1 MFKKRNLIF
10 LSLLILGVLLI
21 TGCLSNPP
29 VTEGI
34 LKGQVLVPEGSIK
47 TKDLTDQALPGATV
61 NIIDLAIGDI
71 IATAITDTNGY
82 YQVFVPAGG
91 PYLLEAVKNGV
102 KVQQCTP
109 QVEAGIEYDLGTADC
124 STTAVALI
132 AQAMLEA
139 EDYPN
144 DLADISLAE
153 IEADPYFNDVMSIV
167 YSAMKTGVDL
177 TESALVHQAIENF
190 LANAN
195 WRGSVHNIIQDIY
208 YTAIQAA
215 LDAANSGDI
224 IEVDDGTYAESI
236 TFPDGKVITLRSLHG
251 AFSTII
257 TGVDGSATVTCGFL
271 EGTTT
276 LEGFTINHESGNTG
290 RGITITAGYLTI
302 NNCWVSDNSAIYG
315 GGIANEIGTLTITG
329 STIVNNSVSNYG
341 GGIYNDS
348 GFLTITGSTISANVA
363 NHSGGGI
370 YNGYSNLLTIITNS
384 TITGN
389 SADYGGGIFNGVDLT
404 ITNSTITGN
413 SAEYN
418 GGGILNNYTATSTIT
433 GSTISGNSANRSGGG
448 MINDGILTI
457 TGSTISGNSGNEGG
471 GICNT
476 KDLTITGSTISG
488 NSAPD
493 GSGIY
498 NYGTYGYLTIT
509 GSTISGNSGNEGG
522 GIYNIYN
529 ATLTI
534 TDSTITGNSAN
545 NFGGGIYNN
554 DGTLTITGST
564 ISSNSAI
571 YSGGGIYLYTEN
583 NVAIGGINNTDLINY
598 NHFTDNYKEGSPPSA
613 DQHIC
618 NDDGGDCRAN
628 YPYNYFIPGSFTFY

>member
-1 MFKKRNLIF
+1 M
-10 LSLLILGVLLI
+10 LI
-21 TGCLSNPP
+21 TSCFSNPP

-61 NIIDLAIGDI
+61 NIIDLSIGDI
-71 IATAITDTNGY
+71 IATTITDTNGY

-91 PYLLEAVKNGV
+91 PYLLEAVKDGV
-102 KVQQCTP
+102 KVQQITP
-109 QVEAGIEYDLGTADC
+109 QVEVGIEYDLGTADY

-132 AQAMLEA
+132 AQAMLEE

-153 IEADPYFNDVMSIV
+153 IEADPNFNDVMSSV
-167 YSAMKTGVDL
+167 YSAIKAGVDPA
-177 TESALVHQAIENF
+177 ESALVHQAIENF
-190 LANAN
+190 LPT
-195 WRGSVHNIIQDIY
+195 WMGSVHNITQDIH

-251 AFSTII
+251 ALSTII

-302 NNCWVSDNSAIYG
+302 NNCWVYDNSAIYG
-315 GGIANEIGTLTITG
+315 GGIANEIGTLTITD
-329 STIVNNSVSNYG
+329 SAIVNNSVSNYG

-348 GFLTITGSTISANVA
+348 GFLTITGSTISD
-363 NHSGGGI
+363 
-370 YNGYSNLLTIITNS
+370 
-384 TITGN
+384 N
-389 SADYGGGIFNGVDLT
+389 SASTMGGGIFNESGILT
-404 ITNSTITGN
+404 IITDC
-413 SAEYN
+413 
-418 GGGILNNYTATSTIT
+418 
-433 GSTISGNSANRSGGG
+433 TISGNSANPGGG
-448 MINDGILTI
+448 ISNSDTLTI
-457 TGSTISGNSGNEGG
+457 TDCTISDNFGAEYGGGISNDDTLTITDCTISGNLANRGG
-471 GICNT
+471 GI
-476 KDLTITGSTISG
+476 S
-488 NSAPD
+488 
-493 GSGIY
+493 

-509 GSTISGNSGNEGG
+509 GSTISDNSAFIGG
-522 GIYNIYN
+522 GI
-529 ATLTI
+529 
-534 TDSTITGNSAN
+534 S
-545 NFGGGIYNN
+545 N

-564 ISSNSAI
+564 ISDNSAI
-571 YSGGGIYLYTEN
+571 LFGGWGGGIANEVSTLTITGSTISGNSADFGGGISNDGTLTITGSTISVNVNNWSGGGIYLKNGT
-583 NVAIGGINNTDLINY
+583 NVAIGGINDTDLVHF
-598 NHFTDNYKEGSPPSA
+598 NHFTDNYKEGSSPSA

-618 NDDGGDCRAN
+618 NDDGDCHAN
-628 YPYNYFIPGSFTFY
+628 YPYNYFIPGSSTFY

>member
-1 MFKKRNLIF
+1 MFKKRNFIF

-21 TGCLSNPP
+21 TSCFSNPP

-61 NIIDLAIGDI
+61 NIIDLSIGDI
-71 IATAITDTNGY
+71 IATTITDTNGY

-109 QVEAGIEYDLGTADC
+109 QVEAGIEYDLGTADY

-132 AQAMLEA
+132 AQAMLEE

-153 IEADPYFNDVMSIV
+153 IEADPNLNDVMSSV
-167 YSAMKTGVDL
+167 YSAIKTGVDPA
-177 TESALVHQAIENF
+177 ESALVHQAIENF
-190 LANAN
+190 LHT
-195 WRGSVHNIIQDIY
+195 WRRGSVHNITQDIH

-251 AFSTII
+251 ALSTII

-329 STIVNNSVSNYG
+329 SAIVNNSVSNYG

-348 GFLTITGSTISANVA
+348 GFLTITGSTISD
-363 NHSGGGI
+363 
-370 YNGYSNLLTIITNS
+370 
-384 TITGN
+384 N
-389 SADYGGGIFNGVDLT
+389 SASTMGGGIFNESGILT
-404 ITNSTITGN
+404 IITDC
-413 SAEYN
+413 
-418 GGGILNNYTATSTIT
+418 
-433 GSTISGNSANRSGGG
+433 TISGNSANPGGG
-448 MINDGILTI
+448 ISNSDTLTI
-457 TGSTISGNSGNEGG
+457 TDCTISDNFGAEYGGGISNDDTLTITDCTISGNLANRGG
-471 GICNT
+471 GI
-476 KDLTITGSTISG
+476 S
-488 NSAPD
+488 
-493 GSGIY
+493 

-509 GSTISGNSGNEGG
+509 GSTISDNSAFIGG
-522 GIYNIYN
+522 GI
-529 ATLTI
+529 
-534 TDSTITGNSAN
+534 S
-545 NFGGGIYNN
+545 N

-564 ISSNSAI
+564 ISVNVNNW
-571 YSGGGIYLYTEN
+571 SGGGIYLKNGT
-583 NVAIGGINNTDLINY
+583 NVAIGGINDTDLVHF
-598 NHFTDNYKEGSPPSA
+598 NHFTDNYYEGSPPSA

-618 NDDGGDCRAN
+618 DDNGDCSAN
-628 YPYNYFIPGSFTFY
+628 YPYNYFIPGSSTFY

>member
-1 MFKKRNLIF
+1 MFKKRNFIF

-61 NIIDLAIGDI
+61 NIIDLSIGDI
-71 IATAITDTNGY
+71 IATTITDTNGY

-109 QVEAGIEYDLGTADC
+109 QVEAGIEYDLGTADY

-132 AQAMLEA
+132 AQAMLEE

-153 IEADPYFNDVMSIV
+153 IEADPNLNDVMSSV
-167 YSAMKTGVDL
+167 YSAIKTGVDPA
-177 TESALVHQAIENF
+177 ESALVHQAIENF
-190 LANAN
+190 LHT
-195 WRGSVHNIIQDIY
+195 WRRGSVHNITQDIH

-251 AFSTII
+251 ALSTII

-329 STIVNNSVSNYG
+329 SAIVNNSVSNYG

-348 GFLTITGSTISANVA
+348 GFLTITGSTISD
-363 NHSGGGI
+363 
-370 YNGYSNLLTIITNS
+370 
-384 TITGN
+384 N
-389 SADYGGGIFNGVDLT
+389 SASTMGGGIFNESGILT
-404 ITNSTITGN
+404 IITDC
-413 SAEYN
+413 
-418 GGGILNNYTATSTIT
+418 
-433 GSTISGNSANRSGGG
+433 TISGNSANPGGG
-448 MINDGILTI
+448 ISNSDTLTI
-457 TGSTISGNSGNEGG
+457 TDCTISDNFGAEYGGGISNDDTLTITDCTISGNLANRGG
-471 GICNT
+471 GI
-476 KDLTITGSTISG
+476 S
-488 NSAPD
+488 
-493 GSGIY
+493 

-509 GSTISGNSGNEGG
+509 GSTISDNSAFIGG
-522 GIYNIYN
+522 GI
-529 ATLTI
+529 
-534 TDSTITGNSAN
+534 S
-545 NFGGGIYNN
+545 N

-564 ISSNSAI
+564 ISDNSAI
-571 YSGGGIYLYTEN
+571 LFGGWGGGIANEVSTLTITGSTISGNSADFGGGISNDGTLTITGSTISVNVNNWDGGGIYLKNGT
-583 NVAIGGINNTDLINY
+583 NVAIGGINYTDLVHF
-598 NHFTDNYKEGSPPSA
+598 NHFTDNYKEGIPPSA

-618 NDDGGDCRAN
+618 DDNGDCRAN
-628 YPYNYFIPGSFTFY
+628 YPYNYFIPGSSTFY

>member
-21 TGCLSNPP
+21 AGCLSNPP

-61 NIIDLAIGDI
+61 NIIDLSIGDI
-71 IATAITDTNGY
+71 IATTITDTNGY

-102 KVQQCTP
+102 KIQQITS

-132 AQAMLEA
+132 AQAMLEE
-139 EDYPN
+139 EDYPD
-144 DLADISLAE
+144 DLADIDLAE
-153 IEADPYFNDVMSIV
+153 IEADPNFNEVMSSV
-167 YSAMKTGVDL
+167 YSAIKAGVDPAQ
-177 TESALVHQAIENF
+177 SALVHQAIENF
-190 LANAN
+190 YHT
-195 WRGSVHNIIQDIY
+195 WRRGSVHNITQDIH

-251 AFSTII
+251 ALSTII

-329 STIVNNSVSNYG
+329 SAIVNNSVSNYG

-348 GFLTITGSTISANVA
+348 GFLTITDCTISDNSASTMGGGICNDSGFLTITGSTISDNSASTMGGGIYNEDSILTIITDSIISSNSADYGGGISNLPSSLLEITDSTISANVA

-370 YNGYSNLLTIITNS
+370 
-384 TITGN
+384 
-389 SADYGGGIFNGVDLT
+389 V
-404 ITNSTITGN
+404 
-413 SAEYN
+413 
-418 GGGILNNYTATSTIT
+418 
-433 GSTISGNSANRSGGG
+433 
-448 MINDGILTI
+448 NDGT
-457 TGSTISGNSGNEGG
+457 
-471 GICNT
+471 
-476 KDLTITGSTISG
+476 LTITGSTISG
-488 NSAPD
+488 NSATNV
-493 GSGIY
+493 GGIA
-498 NYGTYGYLTIT
+498 NFGTLTIT
-509 GSTISGNSGNEGG
+509 GSTISGNSADYAGGISNNSGFLTITGSTISGNSATDGG
-522 GIYNIYN
+522 GIYKY
-529 ATLTI
+529 
-534 TDSTITGNSAN
+534 S
-545 NFGGGIYNN
+545 
-554 DGTLTITGST
+554 GTLTITGST
-564 ISSNSAI
+564 ISGNSATDGGGI
-571 YSGGGIYLYTEN
+571 YKYSGTLTITGSTISGNSASNSGGGIYLKAET
-583 NVAIGGINNTDLINY
+583 NVAIGGINNTDLVNY

-618 NDDGGDCRAN
+618 NDDGDCHAN
-628 YPYNYFIPGSFTFY
+628 YPYNYFVPGSSTFY

>member
-1 MFKKRNLIF
+1 MFKKRNFIF

-21 TGCLSNPP
+21 TSCFSNPP

-61 NIIDLAIGDI
+61 NIIDLSIGDI
-71 IATAITDTNGY
+71 IATTITDTNGY

-109 QVEAGIEYDLGTADC
+109 QVEAGIEYDLGTADY

-132 AQAMLEA
+132 AQAMLEE

-153 IEADPYFNDVMSIV
+153 IEADPNLNDVMSSV
-167 YSAMKTGVDL
+167 YSAIKTGVDP

-190 LANAN
+190 LHT
-195 WRGSVHNIIQDIY
+195 WRRGSVHNITQDIH

-251 AFSTII
+251 ALSTII

-329 STIVNNSVSNYG
+329 SAIVNNSVSNYG

-348 GFLTITGSTISANVA
+348 GFLTITGSTISD
-363 NHSGGGI
+363 
-370 YNGYSNLLTIITNS
+370 
-384 TITGN
+384 N
-389 SADYGGGIFNGVDLT
+389 SASTMGGGIFNESGILT
-404 ITNSTITGN
+404 IITDC
-413 SAEYN
+413 
-418 GGGILNNYTATSTIT
+418 
-433 GSTISGNSANRSGGG
+433 TISGNSANPGGG
-448 MINDGILTI
+448 ISNSDTLTI
-457 TGSTISGNSGNEGG
+457 TDCTISDNFGAEYGGGISNDDTLTITDCTISGNLANRGG
-471 GICNT
+471 GI
-476 KDLTITGSTISG
+476 S
-488 NSAPD
+488 
-493 GSGIY
+493 

-509 GSTISGNSGNEGG
+509 GSTISDNSAFIGG
-522 GIYNIYN
+522 GI
-529 ATLTI
+529 
-534 TDSTITGNSAN
+534 S
-545 NFGGGIYNN
+545 N

-564 ISSNSAI
+564 ISVNVNNW
-571 YSGGGIYLYTEN
+571 SGGGIYLKNGT
-583 NVAIGGINNTDLINY
+583 NVAIGGINDTDLVHF
-598 NHFTDNYKEGSPPSA
+598 NHFTDNYYEGSPPSA

-618 NDDGGDCRAN
+618 DDNGDCSAN
-628 YPYNYFIPGSFTFY
+628 YPYNYFIPGSSTFY